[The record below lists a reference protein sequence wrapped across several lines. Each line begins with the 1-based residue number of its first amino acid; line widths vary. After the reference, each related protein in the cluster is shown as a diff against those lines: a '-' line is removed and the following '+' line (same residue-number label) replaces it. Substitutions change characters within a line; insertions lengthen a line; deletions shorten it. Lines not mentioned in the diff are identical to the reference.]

1 MTMAVPGFIRNFTPA
16 NKSVIM
22 KKKKIILATLAAVI
36 VLFLTATVGGSLYL
50 LDFALTPD
58 AKIHEKD
65 LKTDSFMI
73 ANYPF
78 LKPWMD
84 SLDQHKA
91 LKDTFILNKEGIR
104 LHALYLYAPRKTDKT
119 AVVVHG
125 HTDNARRM
133 LMIGYLYNHDLG
145 YNVLLPDLRHQ
156 GLSAGDAIGMGW
168 KDRLDV
174 LQWMN
179 AANSLFGGNTRMVVH
194 GISMGAATTMM
205 VSGEKPQFFVKCF
218 VEDCGYTSVKDEFS
232 HELKEMF
239 GLPDFPVLPVAS
251 MLCDMK
257 YGWNFDEASA
267 LSQVRKCYLPML
279 FIHGGSDTYVPT
291 HMVYP
296 LYQDKPG
303 IKEIW
308 IPRGVEHAE
317 SYKDCRKEYTEKVRN
332 FTSKYI

>member
-1 MTMAVPGFIRNFTPA
+1 
-16 NKSVIM
+16 M
-22 KKKKIILATLAAVI
+22 KKKTTILTSLAAI
-36 VLFLTATVGGSLYL
+36 VALCLAAAVGGSFYL

-58 AKIHEKD
+58 AKIQKKNLE
-65 LKTDSFMI
+65 TDSFMV

-84 SLDQHKA
+84 SLEQHKA

-145 YNVLLPDLRHQ
+145 FNVLLPDLQHQ
-156 GLSAGDAIGMGW
+156 GLSAGDAIQMGW

-174 LQWMN
+174 LQWMH
-179 AANSLFGGNTRMVVH
+179 AANSLFGGRTRMAVH

-205 VSGEKPQFFVKCF
+205 VSGEKQPPYVRCF
-218 VEDCGYTSVKDEFS
+218 VEDCGYTSVADEFRY
-232 HELKEMF
+232 ELKEMF
-239 GLPDFPVLPVAS
+239 GLPPFPLLPLAS
-251 MLCDMK
+251 ALCKMK
-257 YGWNFDEASA
+257 FGWDFDEASS
-267 LSQVRKCYLPML
+267 LEQVRKCHLPML

-291 HMVYP
+291 DMVYP
-296 LYQDKPG
+296 LYRSKPG
-303 IKEIW
+303 IKELW
-308 IPRGVEHAE
+308 VPRGVEHAE
-317 SYKDCRKEYTEKVRN
+317 SYKDCRGEYTEKVRN
-332 FTSKYI
+332 FIGKYI